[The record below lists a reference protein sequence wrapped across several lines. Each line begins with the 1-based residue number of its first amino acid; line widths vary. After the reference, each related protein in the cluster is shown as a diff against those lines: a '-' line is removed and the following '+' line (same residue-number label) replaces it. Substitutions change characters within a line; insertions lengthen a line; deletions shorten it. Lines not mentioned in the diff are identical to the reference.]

1 MIRTDS
7 SLYNSSIE
15 MSRPAKRRKILLLVV
30 GPLSGK
36 RVLATCFKENL
47 FIEGYTPTIQERA

>member
-30 GPLSGK
+30 SPLSGK
-36 RVLATCFKENL
+36 RVLATCFKENV